1 MTNETSAVIRFVA
14 KGKMVK
20 FLLPLP
26 DRNDKRFWSTRA
38 RRNRR
43 SEQEAEFSPA
53 LCGSWRWHIRR
64 VSDSAAPGGVAPPKC
79 LRSHS
84 RCLRILWLNPLR
96 RSGPSPSL
104 GLVNSGLD
112 YPNGRKVNDMIKLKF
127 SQVLSSL

>member
-1 MTNETSAVIRFVA
+1 MIGAVIKA
-14 KGKMVK
+14 
-20 FLLPLP
+20 PLSCDAGP
-26 DRNDKRFWSTRA
+26 GGA
-38 RRNRR
+38 
-43 SEQEAEFSPA
+43 PA
-53 LCGSWRWHIRR
+53 
-64 VSDSAAPGGVAPPKC
+64 SAARPQRQALLVHPSAQEPAKRAGGRVFSRTLWFLEVAHSASERFRSSRGVAPPKC